1 MSSPMLGAAEPSS
14 LSASLLLLVLLLLL
28 LLPLLL
34 AALSPSKGSFLTSAS
49 SRASAHLGD
58 SGGSPREVPRHSP
71 GN

>member
-14 LSASLLLLVLLLLL
+14 LSASLLLLLLLLL

-34 AALSPSKGSFLTSAS
+34 AALSPSKGSVLTSAS
-49 SRASAHLGD
+49 SRASVRLGD